1 MKCTIF
7 DMYNFNSH
15 KWYYA
20 VYTSPTNI
28 ISFSTLLMIFPYYS
42 VLSLLSLLAT

>member
-1 MKCTIF
+1 
-7 DMYNFNSH
+7 MYNFNSH

-28 ISFSTLLMIFPYYS
+28 ISFSTLLMIFPYYF